1 MEPNNDNIQEG
12 ETEEEVS
19 EQVFDLWS
27 DEGARVINERLDEG
41 SAYVSADVRVF
52 QDFHEYAEYQ
62 TCEYSDPEYR
72 DPEEETLPPGEMELI
87 FENCYVM

>member
-1 MEPNNDNIQEG
+1 MEPNDDNILEE

-27 DEGARVINERLDEG
+27 EEGARVFNERLDEG
-41 SAYVSADVRVF
+41 SAYVSADVRVS
-52 QDFHEYAEYQ
+52 QDCEEYVEYQ
-62 TCEYSDPEYR
+62 TCEYDDPEFR
-72 DPEEETLPPGEMELI
+72 DPEGETLPPGEMELI